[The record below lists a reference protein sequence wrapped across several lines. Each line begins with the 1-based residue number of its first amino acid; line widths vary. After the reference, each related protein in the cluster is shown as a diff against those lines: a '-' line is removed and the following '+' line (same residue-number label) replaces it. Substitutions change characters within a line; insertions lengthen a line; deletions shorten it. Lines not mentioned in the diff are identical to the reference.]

1 MRGIKP
7 AARTRG
13 LRRRHHQDEF
23 RLYESRHA
31 REDIHVKA
39 TYVWTCSA
47 YVDANHSDDSNEE
60 DDSNDA
66 DEPNDADDQGEL
78 NDSKRDRLR

>member
-23 RLYESRHA
+23 RLYESRDT

-39 TYVWTCSA
+39 TYVWTYSA
-47 YVDANHSDDSNEE
+47 YVDANHSGDSNEE
-60 DDSNDA
+60 DGSNEED
-66 DEPNDADDQGEL
+66 DADDQGESNES

>member
-23 RLYESRHA
+23 RLYESRYA

-47 YVDANHSDDSNEE
+47 YVDANHSGDSNEE
-60 DDSNDA
+60 DD
-66 DEPNDADDQGEL
+66 ADDQGESNES

>member
-13 LRRRHHQDEF
+13 LRRRHYQDEF
-23 RLYESRHA
+23 RLYESRDT

-47 YVDANHSDDSNEE
+47 YVGANHSDDSNDSNEE
-60 DDSNDA
+60 D
-66 DEPNDADDQGEL
+66 DADDQGESNES